1 MHTLGQLIGR
11 FIEEMDGA
19 NGKLA
24 VRRLGDSHRWTLRRL
39 QRDIGHVVAQ
49 EWKKQDVIAFARS
62 RRETVLPGTVTQD
75 LTYLFGV
82 LSYAPSAWEDCEEI
96 SAAAITAAKPFLI
109 KHQLVGKSV
118 PRERRPQPEEIERL
132 LDYFKTP
139 PRRGKQRTLDMVG
152 MTLWQLYSGRR
163 VGESCALLWEDWN
176 REDQTILVRK
186 MKDPKGRKKSKLVA
200 LPIEAQAYL
209 VALSEVRD
217 PSEPR
222 IFPFNKKSVC
232 AAYTHAKKILGIV
245 NLHLHDSRRDCG
257 TRLVEDKGYT
267 PAQAILVT
275 GHETVHVFERTY
287 LKQKPKLFKLGP
299 KGSQPADQFVP
310 AAMPRN

>member
-1 MHTLGQLIGR
+1 MHTLGSLIGR
-11 FIEEMDGA
+11 FIAEMDGT
-19 NGKLA
+19 NGSAA
-24 VRRLGDSHRWTLRRL
+24 VRELGDSHRWTLLRL
-39 QRDIGHVVAQ
+39 QRDIGHIPAS
-49 EWKKQDVIAFARS
+49 EWKKQDVIAFAKK
-62 RRETVLPGTVTQD
+62 RRETVNAGTVSQD

-82 LSYAPSAWEDCEEI
+82 LNYAPSAWEDCEEI
-96 SAAAITAAKPFLI
+96 SGAAITAAKPFLT
-109 KHQLVGKSV
+109 KHQLIGKSV
-118 PRERRPQPEEIERL
+118 PRERRPQPEEIEGL

-139 PRRGKQRTLDMVG
+139 PRRGKQRTLDMVS

-186 MKDPKGRKKSKLVA
+186 MKDPRNKNKQKVVA
-200 LPIEAQAYL
+200 LPIEAQAFL
-209 VALSEVRD
+209 VAMWDVRN

-287 LKQKPKLFKLGP
+287 LKQDPAKFKLGP
-299 KGSQPADQFVP
+299 QGI
-310 AAMPRN
+310 AA